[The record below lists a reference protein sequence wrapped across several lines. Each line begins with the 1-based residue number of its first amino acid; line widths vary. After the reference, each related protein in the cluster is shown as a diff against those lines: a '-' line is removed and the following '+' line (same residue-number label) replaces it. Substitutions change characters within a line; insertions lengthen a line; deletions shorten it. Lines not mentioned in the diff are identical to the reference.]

1 MAYEPFID
9 DPEHIRAVDRQRF
22 VVLRPGAV
30 VREVY
35 NHLQVLLRR
44 RFGDLPISC
53 PAQAHVTLAGFG
65 VGTSLRAVKELVES
79 WSRTVPALRL
89 TLERLAFFPA
99 PSQIVIMQVLKT
111 PDLLAALSLLW
122 QKAEKAQLA
131 IDTTISPQDW
141 IFHVSVAY
149 CSRLSGP
156 AWNELVTFEQTEAP
170 SAFCTVNEVE
180 VVAFDDGREYSG
192 GVYALRAPPGESTA

>member
-1 MAYEPFID
+1 MAYEPFIE
-9 DPEHIRAVDRQRF
+9 DPEHIRAVDGQRF

-30 VREVY
+30 VRELY
-35 NHLQVLLRR
+35 NHLQVILRR
-44 RFGDLPISC
+44 RFADLPISY
-53 PAQAHVTLAGFG
+53 PAQAHMTLAGFG
-65 VGTSLRAVKELVES
+65 VGTSLRAVQELVEL

-111 PDLLAALSLLW
+111 PELLAALSLLW
-122 QKAEKAQLA
+122 RQAEKAQLA

-141 IFHVSVAY
+141 IFHLSVAY
-149 CSRLSGP
+149 CSKLSGP
-156 AWNELVTFEQTEAP
+156 AWNELVTCGQLESP

-180 VVAFDDGREYSG
+180 VVAFDDGREHSG
-192 GVYALRAPPGESTA
+192 GVYALQTAPVESTA